1 MENFHSGPAPMGKK
15 VSEVQSVLEVI
26 VEKIQKLENLRAG
39 RQEEEL

>member
-1 MENFHSGPAPMGKK
+1 MGKK